1 MNRRR
6 FLQGA
11 AAASAVSLLG
21 RRLVGAAG
29 PVPRPKS
36 ILVLGGTSF
45 LGPAIVEAAVVA
57 GHTVTLFNRGITNPE
72 LFPRLEKLH
81 GFRSATAGDENWQA
95 IGSRRWDAVIDVWPY
110 DPALA
115 ASAAARLRNQTGHCL
130 YVSSIAAYQRR
141 DFATVGLTE
150 DGPLNPTDP
159 ALRPYDRGKAESER
173 RLHALVGERLTIVRP
188 GPIKGDRDDSA
199 DLYAW
204 LRRAQGGGRRIGP
217 GSGEDHVQLVDVKDV
232 ARFLVLAID
241 RPLYGDFNLTG
252 EPMTFRQFLEH
263 CNRATRSDTE
273 FVWIPRDF
281 LHEQGLDPVSFDNPN
296 IPSYLG
302 NFPFWHPEP
311 GRVGF
316 FQISSRKAFD
326 AGWRQRPFDETAAD
340 CLWTFASFG
349 PEFSFKDELDPEAE
363 ARALDRWSRRA

>member
-6 FLQGA
+6 FLQRA
-11 AAASAVSLLG
+11 AAASAASLLG
-21 RRLVGAAG
+21 LRSTKAAG
-29 PVPRPKS
+29 RTGAPRT

-45 LGPAIVEAAVVA
+45 LGPAIVEAAVAA
-57 GHTVTLFNRGITNPE
+57 GHGVTLFNRGITNPE
-72 LFPRLEKLH
+72 LFPRVEKLR
-81 GFRSATAGDENWQA
+81 GFRSPAASEERWQSV
-95 IGSRRWDAVIDVWPY
+95 GSRRWDAVVDVWPS
-110 DPALA
+110 DPVLA
-115 ASAAARLRNQTGHCL
+115 ASAANRLRGQSGHYL
-130 YVSSIAAYQRR
+130 YVSSIGAYQRR
-141 DFATVGLTE
+141 DFQTVGLTE
-150 DGPLNPTDP
+150 DAPLNAWDP
-159 ALRPYDRGKAESER
+159 EIRPYDRGKAESER
-173 RLHALVGERLTIVRP
+173 RVRGLVGERLTIVRP
-188 GPIKGDRDDSA
+188 GPIKGERDDSP

-204 LRRAQGGGRRIGP
+204 LRRARSGGRRIGP

-241 RPLYGDFNLTG
+241 RSLYGDFNLTG
-252 EPMTFRQFLEH
+252 EPVSFRQFLER

-273 FVWIPRDF
+273 FVWIPREF
-281 LHEQGLDPVSFDNPN
+281 LHEQGLDPVSFDSPN

-326 AGWRQRPFDETAAD
+326 AGWSQRSFDETAGD

-349 PEFSFKDELDPEAE
+349 PEFSFKDELDPAAE
-363 ARALDRWSRRA
+363 AQALERWSRRG